1 MNIEILSKQKDNRSN
16 CVSVLCETSVGEYLD
31 FIKTTYQERGNIAE
45 QRDVLST
52 KSAITIRNRM
62 VEDSKQ
68 GAILPP
74 IVLGITTTSN
84 LFQNIESPS
93 TIDSQ
98 FKERVTQLLTDDGS
112 TVALIDG
119 MQRTTA
125 LKMAAEAH
133 KDVRSLIMRL
143 ELWITERSNTLLYRM
158 LVLNTGQIPWDT
170 RKQLEVIFRSVT
182 KDVKTTI
189 PSIRIFS
196 KEDKDGRI
204 DSKQYQ
210 ANHLIEMFIA
220 FSSRTEKLNPKER
233 ISQEFTRIDLV
244 ESTNGNDIVDFF
256 IRALIIFCQLDDFLC
271 HDKSE
276 GIEESRFF
284 KNGYELMYSQPLR
297 VGFMAAMGVRIFGKP
312 GRDRN
317 PHERT
322 ATLVQLESE
331 FKTFFDTVKD
341 FTPSQVKEFLSL
353 DTLNGMRPKTSS
365 RIGEHDRKFFKEAFG
380 EMFKTL
386 ADLPTMESCWRE
398 AE

>member
-1 MNIEILSKQKDNRSN
+1 MNIRILSKQKDNRSN
-16 CVSVLCETSVGEYLD
+16 CLSVLCESTVGEYLD
-31 FIKTTYQERGNIAE
+31 FIQATYQERGNIAE

-62 VEDSKQ
+62 VEDIKQ

-74 IVLGITTTSN
+74 IVLGITTLSEF
-84 LFQNIESPS
+84 FQNIEAA
-93 TIDSQ
+93 TFIDEQ
-98 FKERVTQLLTDDGS
+98 FKERIAQLLIDGGS
-112 TVALIDG
+112 TIALIDG

-125 LKMAAEAH
+125 LKIAAEAN

-143 ELWITERSNTLLYRM
+143 ELWITESSNTLLYRM

-170 RKQLEVIFRSVT
+170 RKQLEVIFRSIT
-182 KDVKTTI
+182 KDVKTAI

-244 ESTNGNDIVDFF
+244 ESTNSNDIVDFF
-256 IRALIIFCQLDDFLC
+256 IRALNIFCQLDEFLC

-276 GIEESRFF
+276 GIEESRSF
-284 KNGYELMYSQPLR
+284 KNGYELMDTQPLR

-317 PHERT
+317 PEERT
-322 ATLVQLESE
+322 AALVQLENE
-331 FKTFFDTVKD
+331 FKEFFDETKD
-341 FTPSQVKEFLSL
+341 FTPDKVKEFLSL
-353 DTLNGMRPKTSS
+353 DILNGMRPKTSS
-365 RIGEHDRKFFKEAFG
+365 RIGEHDRKFFKEAFS

-386 ADLPTMESCWRE
+386 DDLPTLESCWRE

>member
-1 MNIEILSKQKDNRSN
+1 MNIRILSKQKDNRSN
-16 CVSVLCETSVGEYLD
+16 CLSVLCESTVGEYLD
-31 FIKTTYQERGNIAE
+31 FIQATYQERGNIAE

-62 VEDSKQ
+62 VEDIKQ

-74 IVLGITTTSN
+74 IVLGITTSSEF
-84 LFQNIESPS
+84 FQNIEGA
-93 TIDSQ
+93 TFIDEQ
-98 FKERVTQLLTDDGS
+98 FKERIARLLIDGGS
-112 TVALIDG
+112 TIALIDG

-125 LKMAAEAH
+125 LKIAAEAN

-143 ELWITERSNTLLYRM
+143 ELWITESSNTLLYRM

-170 RKQLEVIFRSVT
+170 RKQLEVIFRSIT
-182 KDVKTTI
+182 KDVKTAI

-244 ESTNGNDIVDFF
+244 ESTNSNDIVDFF
-256 IRALIIFCQLDDFLC
+256 IRALNIFCQLDEFLC

-276 GIEESRFF
+276 GIEESRSF
-284 KNGYELMYSQPLR
+284 KNGYELMDTQPLR

-317 PHERT
+317 PEEQT
-322 ATLVQLESE
+322 AALVHLENE
-331 FKTFFDTVKD
+331 FKEFFDETKD
-341 FTPSQVKEFLSL
+341 FTPDKVKEFLSL
-353 DTLNGMRPKTSS
+353 DILNGMRPKTSS
-365 RIGEHDRKFFKEAFG
+365 RIGEHDRKFFKEAFS

-386 ADLPTMESCWRE
+386 DDLPTLESCWRE